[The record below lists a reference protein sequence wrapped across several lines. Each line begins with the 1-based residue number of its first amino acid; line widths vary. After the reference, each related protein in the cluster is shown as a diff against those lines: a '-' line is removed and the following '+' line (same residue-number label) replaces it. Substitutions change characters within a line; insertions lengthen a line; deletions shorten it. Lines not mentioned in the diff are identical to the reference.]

1 MTQFYSRIDTEFNGD
16 VYNIP
21 FSYSKES
28 EISVYLDDE
37 LFTGW
42 YFLNESQIKFT
53 ELPSKTP
60 EIVTIRR
67 TTDITKKVVEYTNNT
82 SFKDSRRNRRSISL
96 LLPLFQG
103 IITYLNIINFIF
115 HKLFILLLG
124 GLAEWLS
131 LLTLF
136 TPDKLFRVY

>member
-67 TTDITKKVVEYTNNT
+67 TTDITKKVVEYT
-82 SFKDSRRNRRSISL
+82 
-96 LLPLFQG
+96 
-103 IITYLNIINFIF
+103 
-115 HKLFILLLG
+115 
-124 GLAEWLS
+124 
-131 LLTLF
+131 
-136 TPDKLFRVY
+136 